1 MRLLYTICIL
11 LSLLFEM
18 ISASDEIRYTADMM
32 HFPVGADIAAL
43 GDAGVVLPRRAI
55 SAYWNPAAS
64 AFVRQYEVSV
74 EGAEMY
80 SGLSRQACATIH
92 APVQGNTGITLMYVP
107 FYSGKIPR
115 YDSLP
120 GTYQER
126 LLVQDKSVFGKHNGY
141 FRNNQ
146 HLVVCSVGKL
156 FEFQFPRLPGI
167 SLPLPVEVGLGADI
181 KGFWHMMDPDG
192 NLILAS
198 GFNADLGFV
207 SRIAIDHDL
216 RTMKPSRQILIAM
229 QLKNIF
235 PSSVNWQDS
244 YNNYSEP
251 FTFSHQYGLS
261 FVDQSGFLGGNWTV
275 ALALKKYIDV
285 SYHAGIEVEYWERV
299 CFRVG
304 LADRV
309 PVIGAG
315 VHLRHF
321 FADYALRFDPVSV
334 SWVRLATGVTFGL

>member
-1 MRLLYTICIL
+1 MRILYYISILQVL
-11 LSLLFEM
+11 LSGVV
-18 ISASDEIRYTADMM
+18 SASDEIRYAADMM
-32 HFPVGADIAAL
+32 HFPVGADIAAM

-64 AFVRQYEVSV
+64 AFLHQYEVSV

-92 APVQGNTGITLMYVP
+92 APVQGNTGITLMYLP
-107 FYSGKIPR
+107 FYSGKIAR

-126 LLVQDKSVFGKHNGY
+126 LRVQDKSVFGKPNGY

-156 FEFQFPRLPGI
+156 FEFELPRLPGV
-167 SLPLPVEVGLGADI
+167 SLPLSVELGCGADV

-192 NLILAS
+192 NLTLAS
-198 GFNADLGFV
+198 GFNADLGVV
-207 SRIAIDHDL
+207 SSITIDYDL
-216 RTMKPSRQILIAM
+216 RTKQPIRHVLLAM
-229 QLKNIF
+229 DLKNIL
-235 PSSVNWQDS
+235 SSSINWQES
-244 YNNYSEP
+244 YDNYIEP
-251 FTFSHQYGLS
+251 FTFSQQYGLS
-261 FVDQSGFLGGNWTV
+261 YVDNSGFLGGNWTI

-285 SYHAGIEVEYWERV
+285 SYHAGLEVEYLDKV
-299 CFRVG
+299 CFRIG

-309 PVIGAG
+309 PVLGAG
-315 VHLRHF
+315 VHLKHF